1 MENVPM
7 LIAAKSTTRLST
19 STAPKSVLKS
29 VSKSVVVEPTKGWS
43 QQLQRHQPKDF
54 REFVDNISLLLPL
67 LDTMTNVVFF
77 VKDSQ
82 ARYQLVNR
90 TLIKRSGLKDRQE
103 LVGLTPEQ
111 VFAKPQGK
119 DYLNQDLRV
128 LKEGREIV
136 DKLELHSYAS
146 GQLGWC
152 ITQKLPVYSAE
163 QQIVA
168 MVGISV
174 DIDEDNERILRKHA
188 RLASVEQFVRDNLD
202 QKINIVRLA
211 KLANLSQ
218 SQLERTF
225 KAVLN
230 MSPIQFVQKMRLE
243 HAIRLLADPKLTVTQ
258 ISLNCGYGDH
268 SAFSRQFKQF
278 TGMSPVQ
285 FRKTHFKG

>member
-1 MENVPM
+1 MRPLVLDAPTRG
-7 LIAAKSTTRLST
+7 LAKH
-19 STAPKSVLKS
+19 
-29 VSKSVVVEPTKGWS
+29 
-43 QQLQRHQPKDF
+43 LQTYRPATFD
-54 REFVDNISLLLPL
+54 EFAGNISLLMPL
-67 LDTMTNVVFF
+67 FDTMTNVVFF
-77 VKDSQ
+77 VKDDK
-82 ARYQLVNR
+82 ACYRLVNR
-90 TLIKRSGLKDRQE
+90 TLIKRSGFKNKQALI
-103 LVGLTPEQ
+103 GLTPEQ
-111 VFAKPQGK
+111 VFLSSQGK
-119 DYLNQDLRV
+119 DYLNQDLKV
-128 LKEGREIV
+128 LKEGRDIV

-152 ITQKLPVYSAE
+152 ITQKIPVYDIE
-163 QQIVA
+163 NYIVA

-188 RLASVEQFVRDNLD
+188 RLASVAQYVRDHLD
-202 QKINIVRLA
+202 QKIHIVQLA

-243 HAIRLLADPKLTVTQ
+243 HAIRLLANHKLTVTQ

-278 TGMSPVQ
+278 TGMSPVS
-285 FRKTHFKG
+285 FRKIHFKES